1 MATQPVTPAAST
13 TGLSTLPGGS
23 LRPRSEQAAVR
34 LLEMMRDS
42 ESSENLQRLT
52 LLVSMLQCLLHYT
65 TNPDVLKLALWDSE
79 ARCHGFI
86 DPEIVEEFK
95 NWFLT
100 EAAVARSTNKMAW

>member
-1 MATQPVTPAAST
+1 MATRPVTPAAST

-52 LLVSMLQCLLHYT
+52 LLVSIVQCLLHYT
-65 TNPDVLKLALWDSE
+65 ANPDVLMLSLWDAE
-79 ARCHGFI
+79 TRCEGFI
-86 DPEIVEEFK
+86 DPEVKQQFK
-95 NWFLT
+95 EWFLT

>member
-1 MATQPVTPAAST
+1 MGSLSVTPAAST
-13 TGLSTLPGGS
+13 TRLSTLPGGS

-34 LLEMMRDS
+34 LLEMMRAS

-65 TNPDVLKLALWDSE
+65 TNPDVLKLALWDAE

-86 DPEIVEEFK
+86 SPEVLEEFK
-95 NWFLT
+95 NWFVT
-100 EAAVARSTNKMAW
+100 EAAVARSTNKMTW